1 MAEKIRSDA
10 VSNEESRT
18 LIDRSTS
25 ATIYSDA
32 NHKDRGQLSV
42 ATGEYQIYKKK
53 PTSFQITSVT
63 VQGSP
68 RLSNDAGEDSADDL
82 DESHTE
88 DVHSDG
94 QDSSRY
100 TELENDHLS
109 EDSMINS
116 NSNSN
121 ISDRPKVSQAGPG
134 TETISSPSI
143 PAKFE
148 NVVETTSNVNIIA
161 TTSDSKVGVDIP
173 LSVSN
178 SSDFVGNVI
187 DPEGQHVTLSFV
199 TSCTTSKSTYTMSG
213 QMPMTSLPDQWQNRF
228 KVVKLVS
235 SEPFK
240 RGRWVCM
247 DFTNPPAVQA
257 DVSKQELST
266 DQGSASGASSA
277 GSSATSVVSE
287 SQPLDTVTQVH
298 EIPVSQS
305 YPATGS
311 ILAATDT
318 PHSSQSVYEIYLP
331 MNNQISSAQH
341 VPQISMVQNFGIQAG
356 PQVVVDSQQ
365 TFLPQQSQTMINTSQ
380 SQTNQLQSQHQIQ
393 PGQTVSAIA
402 QPPTQPIVQVSETL
416 PQPVVSQQHPTP
428 PSQPA
433 SVLPTQSMGNIPDVS
448 QSQLSQTICSQDQ
461 NYQVPSQINKA
472 STSSEV
478 SAPNVITTGTASVPP
493 LSKALPDTLTLGSKS
508 IGDGEEAER
517 HISRVSVTVS
527 FQLRYQ

>member
-1 MAEKIRSDA
+1 MAEKIRGDA

-18 LIDRSTS
+18 LTDRSTS
-25 ATIYSDA
+25 ATIYIDA
-32 NHKDRGQLSV
+32 NHKDRGQLS
-42 ATGEYQIYKKK
+42 AAAGEYQIHKKK

-88 DVHSDG
+88 DIHSDG
-94 QDSSRY
+94 QDSSRF
-100 TELENDHLS
+100 TELENDQLS

-121 ISDRPKVSQAGPG
+121 ISDRSKVSQAGPG

-173 LSVSN
+173 LNVCN

-187 DPEGQHVTLSFV
+187 DPDGQNVTLSFV
-199 TSCTTSKSTYTMSG
+199 TSCTTSKSTCTVSG

-298 EIPVSQS
+298 EIPVSQPYS
-305 YPATGS
+305 ATGS

-331 MNNQISSAQH
+331 MNNQISSAQQ
-341 VPQISMVQNFGIQAG
+341 VPQMSMVQNFGIKAG
-356 PQVVVDSQQ
+356 QSVVVDPQQ
-365 TFLPQQSQTMINTSQ
+365 TFLPQQSQTMINASQ
-380 SQTNQLQSQHQIQ
+380 SQTSQLQSQHQIQ
-393 PGQTVSAIA
+393 PGQTVSAIP

-428 PSQPA
+428 PSQPT
-433 SVLPTQSMGNIPDVS
+433 SGLHTQSMGNIPDAS
-448 QSQLSQTICSQDQ
+448 QSQLSQTVCSQDQ

-472 STSSEV
+472 STSSDV

-493 LSKALPDTLTLGSKS
+493 LSKALPDTLTLGSA
-508 IGDGEEAER
+508 GDGEEAER
-517 HISRVSVTVS
+517 I
-527 FQLRYQ
+527 